1 MSSFETVFDF
11 IKSVQHHEEIYRQ
24 MVAKDGSSDIDLNS
38 WELSTI
44 GIGEKNL
51 LRDVDMVEKF
61 RCPGM
66 DVGFKLNS
74 ASLAKQRVVKGR
86 VKGNLSSMKAYDE
99 TFLMEDTIKLAPMA
113 RRVLCPGR
121 SGLEMLNNAPLYNKV
136 VMAVAGIETASLTD
150 VTMMFACEKLALKP
164 DMRHMFL
171 KGYLMLMA
179 FNLAVISDVYNY
191 KKNDIKAELV
201 AGVSP
206 DSKLN
211 LLMMEDIVVDVA
223 HFSPNEVS
231 LLVEMSC
238 EYPTRRYGSAN
249 IYNNIYMSKDN
260 VTFISNDPSYKFP
273 QDMDYGSPDM
283 MWMNLLNIAIKF
295 HTLDDLREV
304 IRDFR
309 GIPGMLR
316 DVSRWGK
323 QSCFT
328 LSYPRSY
335 SISTAVESLAEQFPG
350 VLRNSRYYSTSKCV
364 VVDLLLSNM
373 LRMSCYNII
382 EQLGAIGKVG
392 CPSDD
397 TLNDRF
403 FNLNLLNQGLKS
415 DVEES
420 NSLLQEWYG
429 IKNCIMPVS
438 FGGKL
443 KDMVVKMAS
452 CMRSGDTSFLRPQL
466 LHPLP
471 YSASRNT
478 TWAVVHGLRKIE
490 FESTQLI
497 NATLKLNQM
506 TKAYAWVMGVRE
518 TLPKVGLNA
527 LCEVYIENLTSK
539 ESEFIQLVLGD
550 YDINIKHMLDK
561 ELDPRTDELELGCR
575 PFYSSSFP
583 GTRCTVVF
591 DSDGV
596 GMIIFDGASSS
607 VNASESLGVTT
618 QAATFGGAAVRT
630 AAAAA
635 LSEADVDRLV
645 DVSPQETA
653 HGVAPD
659 QAGRVFGVERAGAD
673 AADTQRAG
681 GHTAGGQAGSGRGAS
696 VHGGRGRTE
705 RWNWTSR
712 CMIFCIIQVTLMDL
726 LLQFT
731 KDSSEAKCVL
741 CYWKWLLFPPAST
754 SCLSK
759 NVVSLSDFSPL
770 YQFPTQ
776 SPRRKFS
783 KKIVSVITQPSSR
796 MPATTGSVKSWMTM
810 TEKLLARASE
820 KLHVVPGENLWVNVD
835 VLMTNDTTGP
845 GAIGVFKREFGEN
858 AKANP
863 DYKGVCHIALAQE
876 GHCRPG
882 EVLVGTESHTCS
894 AGAFGQF
901 ASGIGNTDSGFVLGT
916 GKILLKDKTTVHYEP
931 VYSDEQARF
940 LAEYHFDISKLEP
953 LVAKPYSPGN
963 HALARE
969 CEDVKIDR
977 VYIGSCTGGKT
988 EDFMAAAKVFL
999 ASGKKV
1005 KVPTFLVSATQ
1016 KFQNLMAKHVHRS
1029 GCDTPTSPSCGA
1041 CMGGPR
1047 DTHARLNEP
1056 QASFTNASGMCL
1068 NHKQKLP
1075 GAKGP

>member
-1 MSSFETVFDF
+1 
-11 IKSVQHHEEIYRQ
+11 

-136 VMAVAGIETASLTD
+136 VMAVAGIEPASLTD

-238 EYPTRRYGSAN
+238 EYPTRRYGAAN

-260 VTFISNDPSYKFP
+260 VTFISDDPSYKFP

-316 DVSRWGK
+316 DISRWGK

-335 SISTAVESLAEQFPG
+335 SISTAIESLAEQFPG
-350 VLRNSRYYSTSKCV
+350 VLRNSR
-364 VVDLLLSNM
+364 
-373 LRMSCYNII
+373 II

-397 TLNDRF
+397 TLNYRF

-429 IKNCIMPVS
+429 IKNCILPVS

-490 FESTQLI
+490 LESTQLI

-596 GMIIFDGASSS
+596 GTIVFDGASSS
-607 VNASESLGVTT
+607 MNASESLGVPTP
-618 QAATFGGAAVRT
+618 ATFGAAAVRT
-630 AAAAA
+630 AAVGA

-659 QAGRVFGVERAGAD
+659 QAGRAFGVERAGTD
-673 AADTQRAG
+673 VADTQRAG

-696 VHGGRGRTE
+696 VHGGRGRTV

-712 CMIFCIIQVTLMDL
+712 IFYYNSQRTVQKLSEFSDTGNGFFSHQLYFLSQQEYML
-726 LLQFT
+726 LVGDDKYPVKLV
-731 KDSSEAKCVL
+731 E
-741 CYWKWLLFPPAST
+741 
-754 SCLSK
+754 
-759 NVVSLSDFSPL
+759 
-770 YQFPTQ
+770 
-776 SPRRKFS
+776 
-783 KKIVSVITQPSSR
+783 
-796 MPATTGSVKSWMTM
+796 VKSWMTM
-810 TEKLLARASE
+810 TEKLLARTSE

-858 AKANP
+858 AKVWDREKVVVIPDHYIFTADERANRNVDTLRDFCNEQNIKYFYDIKDLGNFQANP

-882 EVLVGTESHTCS
+882 EVLVGTDSHTCT

-901 ASGIGNTDSGFVLGT
+901 ASGIGNTDAGFVLGT

-931 VYSDEQARF
+931 VYSEEQTRF
-940 LAEYHFDISKLEP
+940 LAEYHFDISKLDP
-953 LVAKPYSPGN
+953 LVAKPHSPGN
-963 HALARE
+963 RALARE

-999 ASGKKV
+999 AS
-1005 KVPTFLVSATQ
+1005 SQ
-1016 KFQNLMAKHVHRS
+1016 VH
-1029 GCDTPTSPSCGA
+1029 P
-1041 CMGGPR
+1041 CMGSRSTLLLGLHEGRGVRVEFCILTGKEGQSSNILVPAMQKEGQIYLASPYTAAASALTGHVTDPR
-1047 DTHARLNEP
+1047 DFL
-1056 QASFTNASGMCL
+1056 Q
-1068 NHKQKLP
+1068 
-1075 GAKGP
+1075 

>member
-11 IKSVQHHEEIYRQ
+11 ITSIQNHEEIYQQ
-24 MVAKDGSSDIDLNS
+24 MVATDGSSDIDLNS

-136 VMAVAGIETASLTD
+136 VMAVAGIEPASLTD

-164 DMRHMFL
+164 DMCHVFL

-238 EYPTRRYGSAN
+238 EYPTRRYGAAN

-260 VTFISNDPSYKFP
+260 VTFISDDPSYKFP
-273 QDMDYGSPDM
+273 EDMDYGSPDM

-328 LSYPRSY
+328 LSYPRSC

-490 FESTQLI
+490 LESTQLI

-506 TKAYAWVMGVRE
+506 TKAYAWVMGVRD

-561 ELDPRTDELELGCR
+561 ELDPRTDELKLGCR
-575 PFYSSSFP
+575 PFYNLSFP

-596 GMIIFDGASSS
+596 GMIIFYGASSS

-659 QAGRVFGVERAGAD
+659 QAGRVFGVERAGTD

-696 VHGGRGRTE
+696 VHGGRGRTA

-712 CMIFCIIQVTLMDL
+712 
-726 LLQFT
+726 
-731 KDSSEAKCVL
+731 
-741 CYWKWLLFPPAST
+741 
-754 SCLSK
+754 
-759 NVVSLSDFSPL
+759 
-770 YQFPTQ
+770 
-776 SPRRKFS
+776 
-783 KKIVSVITQPSSR
+783 
-796 MPATTGSVKSWMTM
+796 
-810 TEKLLARASE
+810 
-820 KLHVVPGENLWVNVD
+820 
-835 VLMTNDTTGP
+835 
-845 GAIGVFKREFGEN
+845 
-858 AKANP
+858 
-863 DYKGVCHIALAQE
+863 
-876 GHCRPG
+876 
-882 EVLVGTESHTCS
+882 
-894 AGAFGQF
+894 
-901 ASGIGNTDSGFVLGT
+901 
-916 GKILLKDKTTVHYEP
+916 
-931 VYSDEQARF
+931 
-940 LAEYHFDISKLEP
+940 
-953 LVAKPYSPGN
+953 
-963 HALARE
+963 
-969 CEDVKIDR
+969 
-977 VYIGSCTGGKT
+977 
-988 EDFMAAAKVFL
+988 
-999 ASGKKV
+999 
-1005 KVPTFLVSATQ
+1005 
-1016 KFQNLMAKHVHRS
+1016 
-1029 GCDTPTSPSCGA
+1029 
-1041 CMGGPR
+1041 
-1047 DTHARLNEP
+1047 
-1056 QASFTNASGMCL
+1056 
-1068 NHKQKLP
+1068 
-1075 GAKGP
+1075 